1 MKVQEIHQPQ
11 KLAAAL
17 ALRGISR
24 KEAARALHLSRSA
37 LDKRLRGDVPWQPCE
52 HRALQQLLIPH
63 AKGEHHS

>member
-1 MKVQEIHQPQ
+1 MQEVNKPH

-37 LDKRLRGDVPWQPCE
+37 LDKRLRGAAPWQPCE
-52 HRALQQLLIPH
+52 RRALQDLLLGH
-63 AKGEHHS
+63 RGKGECHP